1 MASTNS
7 KPLSAVVRLDVRE
20 LQTRALV
27 WDNVWPVDLYGGVSV
42 GNDWGKLDRFAA
54 AGVDV
59 LGVTLAGDDH
69 DAAGALRLVA
79 WARSFLHANADRF
92 VLVERLSDVF
102 AAKAAC
108 KLAIILH
115 FEGTGAFGRNLDLVE
130 AFYALGVRQTILAF
144 NNANFVGGGC
154 AEPDGGLTKFGL
166 RMVDELQRV
175 GMLVDLSHVGERT
188 SLDALAQAHVP
199 MVFTHSNA
207 AALHANFRNI
217 TDEQIRACA
226 VTGGLVGVSG
236 ASTYLGDADCRSETV
251 FRHIDH
257 IAQMV
262 GADHVGIG
270 LDVVYDNHALNAY
283 VRSRPDEWPIAR
295 DPSWPGFRYVMPE
308 QIAELIGLLLD
319 HGYRDV
325 DVLNILGGNY
335 ARICREVWKREAT
348 PETNRAMPVSGQMI
362 GVDDGIQREE

>member
-1 MASTNS
+1 MTSTDYASR
-7 KPLSAVVRLDVRE
+7 PLATAPTDAADLHA
-20 LQTRALV
+20 RALV
-27 WDNVWPVDLYGGVSV
+27 WDNVWPVDLSGGVSV

-54 AGVDV
+54 AGIDV

-79 WARSFLHANADRF
+79 WARRFVHANEDRF
-92 VLVERLSDVF
+92 TLVERLDDVF
-102 AAKAAC
+102 AAKAAG
-108 KLAIILH
+108 KLAIMLH

-154 AEPDGGLTKFGL
+154 AEPDGGLTRFGARL
-166 RMVDELQRV
+166 VDELQRV
-175 GMLVDLSHVGERT
+175 GMLVDLSHVGEKT
-188 SLDALAQAHVP
+188 SLDALALARVP

-207 AALHANFRNI
+207 AAIHANFRNI
-217 TDEQIRACA
+217 SDAQIRACA
-226 VTGGLVGVSG
+226 ATGGLVGISG
-236 ASTYLGDADCRSETV
+236 ASTYLGEDCRSETV

-270 LDVVYDNHALNAY
+270 LDVVYDSDALNAY

-295 DPSWPGFRYVMPE
+295 DPSWQGFRYVMPE
-308 QIAELIGLLLD
+308 QTSELTGLMLD
-319 HGYRDV
+319 HGYADE

-335 ARICREVWKREAT
+335 VRICRQVW
-348 PETNRAMPVSGQMI
+348 
-362 GVDDGIQREE
+362 QRPAPAGA